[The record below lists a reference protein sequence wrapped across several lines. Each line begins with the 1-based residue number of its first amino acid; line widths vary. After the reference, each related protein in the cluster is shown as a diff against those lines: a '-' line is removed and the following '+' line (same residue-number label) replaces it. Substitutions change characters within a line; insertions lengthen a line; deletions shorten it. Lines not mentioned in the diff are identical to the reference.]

1 MVAFEFRCNF
11 RRQKVSAAFRFRMFV
26 DQNITTE
33 TWKIARLEITTK
45 PILTLESL
53 SNDVRMSTMM
63 ENTVQEAVLEIA
75 EDENVKL

>member
-1 MVAFEFRCNF
+1 
-11 RRQKVSAAFRFRMFV
+11 MFV

-53 SNDVRMSTMM
+53 SNDVRMSTVM

-75 EDENVKL
+75 EDENAEPEFESTLNQL